1 MSNPVAGMSRLR
13 PQEVL
18 KVTDLSLSLESLPGS
33 PKVVDNVSLS
43 VLRGEVFGLVGES
56 GSGKT
61 MIAKA
66 LAGVLDPIASV
77 TSGKAL
83 FDNHDLLALSAKK
96 RRDLA
101 GFGIGIVFQ
110 DALSAL
116 NPTYTIGHQ
125 VSEPFVV
132 RLGLSRSDAK
142 KRVIDLLDKV
152 GISDPAGR
160 YSQYPHQLSGG
171 MRQRVLIAI
180 AIALGP
186 KLLIADEPTTA
197 LDVTVQAQVMELLE
211 KLRQEEDMTL
221 VFISHDLALVRSIA
235 DSVGVMY
242 SGKIIEQGR
251 AKNVFGEPQ
260 HPYTQGLISSIP
272 SGKKQSNLMLSIPGA
287 PPPMLEKPSG
297 CLFAPRCHKAQDV
310 CRQSRPLMQSNLTS
324 ETNHSV
330 ACHFPGGAS

>member
-1 MSNPVAGMSRLR
+1 LR
-13 PQEVL
+13 KPEL
-18 KVTDLSLSLESLPGS
+18 FKHLHIEPHKGILLYGPPGC
-33 PKVVDNVSLS
+33 
-43 VLRGEVFGLVGES
+43 
-56 GSGKT
+56 GKT

-132 RLGLSRSDAK
+132 RLGLSRSEAK
-142 KRVIDLLDKV
+142 RRVIDLLDKV

-160 YSQYPHQLSGG
+160 YSQYP
-171 MRQRVLIAI
+171 IAI

-272 SGKKQSNLMLSIPGA
+272 SGKKQGNLMFSIPGA

-310 CRQSRPLMQSNLTS
+310 CRQSRPLMQSTLTS
-324 ETNHSV
+324 ETNHPV